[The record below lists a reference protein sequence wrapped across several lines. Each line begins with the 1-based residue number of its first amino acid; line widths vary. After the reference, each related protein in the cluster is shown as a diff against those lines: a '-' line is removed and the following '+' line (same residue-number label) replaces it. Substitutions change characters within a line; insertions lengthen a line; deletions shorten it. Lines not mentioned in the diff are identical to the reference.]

1 MASEFQ
7 SMVQQSPMLLGPW
20 QGRDI
25 VEQVRDKEEEEEG
38 DRAKLHLSKT
48 YPCNPVPQT
57 KPRLLSPSNTLF
69 NFECING
76 LNHWLFQS
84 PHDLIITGSIFI
96 DILSYALLISLV
108 SLNPIKLI
116 SKITF
121 ILTVIVSK
129 VIKS

>member
-1 MASEFQ
+1 
-7 SMVQQSPMLLGPW
+7 
-20 QGRDI
+20 
-25 VEQVRDKEEEEEG
+25 
-38 DRAKLHLSKT
+38 
-48 YPCNPVPQT
+48 
-57 KPRLLSPSNTLF
+57 
-69 NFECING
+69 
-76 LNHWLFQS
+76 LFQS